1 MHSNL
6 VRFQGKNIFFL
17 INIINVCLYIY
28 RIVPNFENVKKKK
41 QKKNLQTQIII
52 Y

>member
-1 MHSNL
+1 M
-6 VRFQGKNIFFL
+6 FI
-17 INIINVCLYIY
+17 YIY

-41 QKKNLQTQIII
+41 QKKKFTDSNYNILICILVNL